1 MAITVITSYSI
12 HYTKLYDISQITE
25 ARVQD
30 VSDYLKLGDVVRAK
44 VLEVDRQGRVRLS
57 IKEAVRDEQGDTAAP
72 AAEAPTDSS
81 AE

>member
-1 MAITVITSYSI
+1 
-12 HYTKLYDISQITE
+12 
-25 ARVQD
+25 
-30 VSDYLKLGDVVRAK
+30 
-44 VLEVDRQGRVRLS
+44 VRLS